1 MMNITIGNDTI
12 RKALDSVI
20 THNNKEDIIELLNGM
35 LVESHR
41 GCELFIKA
49 LLGES
54 LPKLPAIGSAGRFHA
69 TNVWYPCK
77 DNTVGSK
84 FNRNGYIDCVVSG
97 HKSLHNYSVIAV
109 RYACINDKGQEGT
122 AECNL
127 TLDEFD
133 IEDFSDEF

>member
-1 MMNITIGNDTI
+1 MMNISIGNDTI

-41 GCELFIKA
+41 GCELFVKA

-54 LPKLPAIGSAGRFHA
+54 LPKLPAVGAAGRFHSR
-69 TNVWYPCK
+69 NVWYTYK
-77 DNTVGSK
+77 ETTIGSK
-84 FNRNGYIDCVVSG
+84 FDRNGYIECVVKEIRG
-97 HKSLHNYSVIAV
+97 LHSYSVIAV